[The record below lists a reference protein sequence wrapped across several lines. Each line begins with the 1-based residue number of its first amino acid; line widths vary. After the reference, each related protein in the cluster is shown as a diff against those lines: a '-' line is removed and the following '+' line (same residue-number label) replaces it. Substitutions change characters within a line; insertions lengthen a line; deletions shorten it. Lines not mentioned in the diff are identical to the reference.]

1 MSAEAE
7 LDRLYAGPPEDFTA
21 SRNALAKR
29 LRADGERDE
38 AGRIAK
44 LRKPTRPAALANAL
58 SLERSEALTELFEV
72 TDRLRKALSSDDG
85 GDRVRALAREESDLV
100 ERLVGEAAELAE
112 DVSGPVLDR
121 VRETL
126 QAAQVDAGVR
136 ERLEAGRLE
145 REERAASIG
154 PAGIAAAP
162 RRASKARRESPA
174 RGKGKGTAGKRRL
187 AAARNALESA
197 RGKVGDAKS
206 AEQEAASECA
216 RVEDERTRVAKELER
231 TEKELARAVRASERA
246 AAKRAKAEV
255 ALDRAQAKVDELR

>member
-174 RGKGKGTAGKRRL
+174 RSKGTAGKRRL